1 MTAKRSSRLST
12 AFSFVLLVLAA
23 HTTASAV
30 EPALG
35 SLQPWGL
42 QRGKETVL
50 TVGGAR
56 LADIQQLLFYSPGI
70 TVSKIEPVNDTQA
83 KATVQV
89 AADCRLGIHAVRVR
103 TATGVSNLMTFTVG
117 PFPEVA
123 EVEPNSEFQTPQAV
137 AMNSTV
143 SGVVLTEDVDHF
155 VVEVK
160 KGERITAE
168 LEGLRLGRTLF
179 DPYLAIL
186 NSARFE
192 LARSDDAALLNQDC
206 VCSVVA
212 PEDGKYVVQVRESAY
227 GGDGNC
233 LYRLHVGNFPRPT
246 AVYPAGGKPGE
257 SLSVRWI
264 GDAAG
269 DFTSQVVLAA
279 APGQQQGLYAQDAR
293 GMAPSPNMVR
303 VNDLTNA
310 LEAEPNDALAQAS
323 PAGAAPCAL
332 NGIIEKPGDVD
343 YFKFSAKAGQ
353 QFDIRVFARNVL
365 RSPLDSVLTVT
376 NAQGAG
382 IVGNDDSGGPDSYV
396 RFGAPADG
404 EYLIVMQDHLKKGG
418 PNYVYR
424 VEIQPV
430 EASLTMSLPERQQYI
445 PTTLT
450 VPRGNRMA
458 LLVGA
463 ARANWGGDLN
473 LEFRDLPA
481 GLAYQA
487 IPMPGNRSDTLV
499 MFSAP
504 PEAAPGGSLVDI
516 VGKPADA
523 NLKFEGRLNQRT
535 MLVRGQNNIDVWGH
549 NADRLA
555 AVVATEVPFKIDIVQ
570 PKAPLVR
577 NGSMDLKVVA
587 TRAPDFKAPI
597 SVFLLYNPP
606 GVGSSGS
613 IVIPEGQNEA
623 IIPLTAN
630 AGAELKNWKIVVMGR
645 AGFGGGTVEVCSQL
659 ADLVVAE
666 QLHNLAF
673 QKAAAEQG
681 QETEMV
687 LKIEKKADFVGEA
700 KAELLGFPPET
711 SSAPIMFTKDTAELV
726 FKIKVNQAAK
736 PGKYAQLVCRTIVQ
750 QDGEPITMT
759 VGTGE
764 LRVDAPLPPKV
775 APPPMPAAAPTPAPA
790 PTPMPKPAEPKRLT
804 RLEQLRLEKEKA
816 AAGNK

>member
-1 MTAKRSSRLST
+1 MMATQGLRCCLVMA
-12 AFSFVLLVLAA
+12 VLASA
-23 HTTASAV
+23 LAGATASAV

-42 QRGKETVL
+42 QRGTETVL
-50 TVGGAR
+50 TIGGAR
-56 LADIQQLLFYSPGI
+56 LGDIQQLLFYSPGI
-70 TVSKIEPVNDTQA
+70 AVTKVEPVNDGQA
-83 KATVQV
+83 KATLQI
-89 AADCRLGIHAVRVR
+89 AADCRLGIHALRVR

-117 PFPEVA
+117 PFPEIA
-123 EVEPNSEFQTPQAV
+123 EVEPNSEFQAPQAV
-137 AMNSTV
+137 AMNSTI

-168 LEGLRLGRTLF
+168 LEGIRLGRTLF

-212 PEDGKYVVQVRESAY
+212 PEDGKYIVQVRESAY

-257 SLSVRWI
+257 SLNVRWI

-269 DFTSQVVLAA
+269 DFNAQVVLAA
-279 APGQQQGLYAQDAR
+279 SPSQTQGLFAQDAR
-293 GMAPSPNMVR
+293 GSAPSPNMVR

-310 LEAEPNDALAQAS
+310 LEAEPNDAVAQAS
-323 PAGAAPCAL
+323 PAGVAPCAL

-343 YFKFSAKAGQ
+343 FFKFSAKAGQ
-353 QFDIRVFARNVL
+353 QFDIRVYARNTL
-365 RSPLDSVLTVT
+365 RSPLDSVMTVL
-376 NAQGAG
+376 NAQGGG

-404 EYLIVMQDHLKKGG
+404 EYLIQIHDHLRQGG

-430 EASLTMSLPERQQYI
+430 VPSLVMTLPERQQYI
-445 PTTLT
+445 PTTLV
-450 VPRGNRMA
+450 VPRNNRLAMII
-458 LLVGA
+458 GA
-463 ARANWGGDLN
+463 SRANWGGDLN
-473 LEFRDLPA
+473 LEFGDLPP
-481 GLAYQA
+481 GLTAQA
-487 IPMPGNRSDTLV
+487 IPMPGNRSDTIV
-499 MFSAP
+499 MFSAAAD
-504 PEAAPGGSLVDI
+504 AAPAGSLVDI
-516 VGKPADA
+516 IGRPADA
-523 NLKFEGRLNQRT
+523 NLKIEGHLNQRT

-549 NADRLA
+549 NADRMA
-555 AVVATEVPFKIDIVQ
+555 AVVSNEVPFKIDIVQ

-577 NGSMDLKVVA
+577 NGSMELKIVA
-587 TRAPDFKAPI
+587 TRAADFKAPI

-613 IVIPEGQNEA
+613 VTIPEGQNEA
-623 IIPLTAN
+623 VIPLTAN
-630 AGAELKNWKIVVMGR
+630 GGAEIKSWKIVAMGR
-645 AGFGGGTVEVCSQL
+645 AGFGGGTVEASSQL
-659 ADLVVAE
+659 ADLVVADA
-666 QLHNLAF
+666 LHNIAF

-687 LKIEKKADFVGEA
+687 VKIEKKSDFAGEA
-700 KAELLGFPPET
+700 KAELLGLPPET
-711 SSAPIMFTKDTAELV
+711 STTPLTFNKDTAELV
-726 FKIKVNQAAK
+726 FKIKVNQAAR

-750 QDGEPITMT
+750 HEGEPVTMT

-790 PTPMPKPAEPKRLT
+790 PTPQPKPAEPKRLT
-804 RLEQLRLEKEKA
+804 RLEQLRLEKEKQA
-816 AAGNK
+816 GGNK